1 MNYDEFFTMAKSRG
15 LRVES
20 GPQTSENTVY
30 LSNEALFQLPL
41 LAMVIMILAKGHRKP
56 LPEEL
61 GQFVGECL
69 ERAVA
74 GFKESPQGIGW
85 SANLRIRTVKALTF
99 LEITGLVTVHVR
111 RKTIAL
117 SELGKQVVDRVLANQ
132 NQLALT
138 LATIERSYQ
147 NIAAETAF
155 EARLL

>member
-1 MNYDEFFTMAKSRG
+1 VNYDEFFAMAESRG

-20 GPQTSENTVY
+20 GQIAPESTVF

-56 LPEEL
+56 MPEEL
-61 GQFVGECL
+61 GQLVGECL

-74 GFKESPQGIGW
+74 GFKGSPQGIGW

-99 LEITGLVTVHVR
+99 LEIAGLVTVPAR
-111 RKTIAL
+111 RQRITL
-117 SELGKQVVDRVLANQ
+117 NELGKKVVDRVLASQ
-132 NQLALT
+132 TQLALA

-155 EARLL
+155 QARLI

>member
-1 MNYDEFFTMAKSRG
+1 MAKSRG

-155 EARLL
+155 QARLI